1 MALNNLFHELRRGVK
16 HNRGAFLMSIAVQ
29 GICLLLFTLFA
40 VITVNL
46 FGFLN
51 TARNRVEIYAFITDD
66 ANPTELSQSLKLI
79 AGITDVTYVTKEQAL
94 ADLKQDMGS
103 SASVVDALGYNPL
116 PASLRIKL
124 GFGFATPAH
133 LEDIE
138 RKVTIMSGIKE
149 VWSGRELL
157 AKLERIFTVA
167 VVLDIAML
175 IVIAIS
181 VIFIVFQSVESTIS
195 TRQKEMEIMKLVGA
209 TESTI
214 KGPFYF
220 EGLFQGVMG
229 GLLSFAL
236 SVVMYEIALTQIPQP
251 IFPIVGVLI
260 FNVALGGALGYL
272 GADIALSRL
281 VKA

>member
-1 MALNNLFHELRRGVK
+1 MALSNTLHELARGLK
-16 HNRGAFLMSIAVQ
+16 HSRGAFLMSIAVQ

-51 TARNRVEIYAFITDD
+51 TARNRVEIWAFISDD
-66 ANPTELSQSLKLI
+66 ANPAELSQSLKLI
-79 AGITDVTYVTKEQAL
+79 AGITDVTHVTKEQAL
-94 ADLKQDMGS
+94 EDLKKDMGNS
-103 SASVVDALGYNPL
+103 SQVVDALGYNPL

-138 RKVTIMSGIKE
+138 RKISIMSGIRE

-157 AKLERIFTVA
+157 ARLERIFTVA
-167 VVLDIAML
+167 IVLDIAML
-175 IVIAIS
+175 LIIAIS

-195 TRQKEMEIMKLVGA
+195 TRRKEMEIMKLVGA
-209 TESTI
+209 TEATI
-214 KGPFYF
+214 KGPFYL

-229 GLLSFAL
+229 GLLAFAL
-236 SVVMYEIALTQIPQP
+236 SIVMYEIALTQIPQP
-251 IFPIVGVLI
+251 IFPILGVLI
-260 FNVALGGALGYL
+260 FNVVLGGVLGYL